1 MKLSWKAYI
10 IAAIILISSFLAA
23 WLLPIP
29 EIFKGVVAI
38 PGVGSLIGALYQ
50 IFRDQATYEKQ
61 LELQRQQ
68 QIFNLSVT
76 SHMANVAFNKHVD
89 FCERYIKEM
98 NEGIRNLLHEG
109 PTEKALLFAK
119 KLTQLRV
126 EYSPWLTEDIVKRI
140 SHYENELAK
149 IGFKCGSLECAK
161 TDEKFR
167 SKLLDEIESIFSEI
181 IRSDNGSDDVVSE
194 KIVAHLQELLGI
206 KELTILRQSVIHE
219 ALKTINKK
227 T

>member
-1 MKLSWKAYI
+1 MDN
-10 IAAIILISSFLAA
+10 
-23 WLLPIP
+23 
-29 EIFKGVVAI
+29 IFRGITAT
-38 PGVGSLIGALYQ
+38 PAVGALFIALYQ
-50 IFRDQATYEKQ
+50 IFREQAAYEKQ

-76 SHMANVAFNKHVD
+76 SHMANVAFDKHVD
-89 FCERYIKEM
+89 FCERYIKKM
-98 NEGIRNLLHEG
+98 NECIRYLVHNG
-109 PTEKALLFAK
+109 PTEQALLFAK
-119 KLTQLRV
+119 ELTALRI
-126 EYSPWLTEDIVKRI
+126 EYMPWLTENIVKKI

-149 IGFKCGSLECAK
+149 IGFKCGSVECAK

-181 IRSDNGSDDVVSE
+181 ILGDYGSEDVVSE

-206 KELTILRQSVIHE
+206 KELTILRQSVIRE
-219 ALKTINKK
+219 ALKTINEK